1 MSVNSE
7 FDDMV
12 KTCEFYSG
20 DGLPIEVD
28 YDNKAVFLGDY
39 VIEPLVKKGHI
50 TDYFVTDPV
59 FLPHLVTDL
68 DDYFQAVLPDWR
80 EGPYGL

>member
-1 MSVNSE
+1 MSVDSD

-12 KTCEFYSG
+12 KICAFYSG

-28 YDNKAVFLGDY
+28 YDNRAVFLGDY
-39 VIEPLVKKGHI
+39 VIEPLVKDGRI

-59 FLPHLVTDL
+59 FNPHLVTDL
-68 DDYFQAVLPDWR
+68 DAYFQRVLPGW
-80 EGPYGL
+80 EEI

>member
-1 MSVNSE
+1 MSVSSD

-12 KTCEFYSG
+12 KICEFYSG

-28 YDNKAVFLGDY
+28 YDNLAIFLGDY
-39 VIEPLVKKGHI
+39 VIEPLVKNGHI

-59 FLPHLVTDL
+59 FNPHLVTDL
-68 DDYFQAVLPDWR
+68 DHYFQRVLPGWEER
-80 EGPYGL
+80 

>member
-1 MSVNSE
+1 MSVDME

-28 YDNKAVFLGDY
+28 YENRVVFLGDF
-39 VIEPLVKKGHI
+39 VIEPLFKNGHI

-59 FLPHLVTDL
+59 FNPDLVTDL
-68 DDYFQAVLPDWR
+68 DEYFQR
-80 EGPYGL
+80 ELQWEER